1 MLTVADIMTKEVFT
15 IRSSAK
21 VVQAIALMQ
30 EKKVRSLIV
39 ERETGSGVYG
49 ILTGRDIVY
58 NVTAK
63 CADPSNIM
71 VGEIMKRPCIALDS
85 SFTISE
91 AAQRLAEAGV
101 QRAPVIKD
109 NQLQGVV
116 SVTDIIMKSNVDA
129 VDLPCDLSA
138 QIEVALRHCRLGWSE
153 ETQLAQESKT
163 AVCILEELN

>member
-39 ERETGSGVYG
+39 ERETGSGAYG

-63 CADPSNIM
+63 CADPCNIM
-71 VGEIMKRPCIALDS
+71 VCEIMKRPCIALDS
-85 SFTISE
+85 SLTLSE
-91 AAQRLAEAGV
+91 AAQRLADASL

-116 SVTDIIMKSNVDA
+116 SVTDIIMKSNINA
-129 VDLPCDLSA
+129 VELPCDLSE
-138 QIEVALRHCRLGWSE
+138 QIEVALRHCRLGWGE
-153 ETQLAQESKT
+153 ESQLAKESKT
-163 AVCILEELN
+163 ALGLLGELR